1 MIQLQDVQVLP
12 FSLSHTSSDMRI
24 GRDAYLEGV
33 ARKMGTRALS
43 FILSPARTSSE
54 LLKFGIPA
62 SLDQFLFPVFI
73 SLSVA
78 CWNFAL
84 YEQSCV
90 LGKLVN

>member
-12 FSLSHTSSDMRI
+12 FSLSHTSSDMRT
-24 GRDAYLEGV
+24 GRDANLEGI

-54 LLKFGIPA
+54 LLKFGILA

-73 SLSVA
+73 SLSAA

-84 YEQSCV
+84 YEESCV
-90 LGKLVN
+90 LGELVN